1 MCSARATGERHNG
14 RLRASLLSA
23 DPRPAAAGSF
33 PALCDGGGASGEA
46 VLSLLRNMSQ
56 ILSLDTEAR
65 TVTVAGGTTYSQLTR
80 FLLEE
85 TELALPTAASL
96 AHTTIAGSV
105 ATGS

>member
-1 MCSARATGERHNG
+1 
-14 RLRASLLSA
+14 
-23 DPRPAAAGSF
+23 
-33 PALCDGGGASGEA
+33 
-46 VLSLLRNMSQ
+46 MSQ

>member
-1 MCSARATGERHNG
+1 MKKGQCVAARLLLQDRRHNPSKHKG
-14 RLRASLLSA
+14 VTALHF
-23 DPRPAAAGSF
+23 AAAQEE
-33 PALCDGGGASGEA
+33 GAEEA

>member
-1 MCSARATGERHNG
+1 MSAATAG
-14 RLRASLLSA
+14 SVPSCFLLTPRSA
-23 DPRPAAAGSF
+23 PAGSF
-33 PALCDGGGASGEA
+33 PALCDGGGASGDA

-56 ILSLDTEAR
+56 VLSLDTEAR

-80 FLLEE
+80 YLLEE

>member
-1 MCSARATGERHNG
+1 
-14 RLRASLLSA
+14 
-23 DPRPAAAGSF
+23 
-33 PALCDGGGASGEA
+33 
-46 VLSLLRNMSQ
+46 MSQ
-56 ILSLDTEAR
+56 VLSLDTEAR

-80 FLLEE
+80 HLLEE